1 MYYSL
6 KPEYLLRGWE
16 GMAWVLV
23 RRPENQIMTLSREMF
38 QTLLLCDGETELSA
52 SSLDDETLGAL
63 REAEEKGFIQPCE
76 NPQPLAEDQYYQYY
90 KNRYVSKVFWSVT
103 GRCNFRCR
111 HCYMDAPD
119 GMLGE
124 LSTEEAFD
132 LIDQMAECGVLWVD
146 ITGGEPLVRK
156 DIWQLIDR
164 ILSHHMVI
172 RDFSTNG
179 WLLNDAVLDE
189 FERRGLHPSFAI
201 SFDGVGWHDWM
212 RGRKGAEEDALRAM
226 RLCHSRGY
234 QVSVGMC
241 IHRGNVGSLPAT
253 VEALRAA
260 GIEYIKTSNVDPTD
274 LWNAHSEGN
283 GMTREE
289 YIQAMLPYIEWYYK
303 SGRPI
308 KQLEF
313 GGMVRMRQDAPGELS
328 VHCYDGT
335 ESCLDNYL
343 CGAVRWSCYITPDGR
358 LLPCMPMTASP
369 KQELFPKVQ
378 EIGLRQGL
386 SSSYYMQFVNG
397 RIRDLLAA
405 NAECAGCDY
414 RYKCGGGCRA
424 SALAIDQNPM
434 GCDRQMCM
442 FWKNEYDAR
451 IRQAI
456 EDAEAK
462 WGKTEK

>member
-124 LSTEEAFD
+124 LSTEEA
-132 LIDQMAECGVLWVD
+132 LEMIDQMAECGVLRVD

-172 RDFSTNG
+172 RNFHTNG
-179 WLLNDAVLDE
+179 WLLDGDQQDPSSSSLFNLLQKEKQRQADWK
-189 FERRGLHPSFAI
+189 FEGIQIQTPSGSKRRRI
-201 SFDGVGWHDWM
+201 N
-212 RGRKGAEEDALRAM
+212 R
-226 RLCHSRGY
+226 
-234 QVSVGMC
+234 
-241 IHRGNVGSLPAT
+241 N
-253 VEALRAA
+253 RAA
-260 GIEYIKTSNVDPTD
+260 GFETQSFQTGGLVLIETPKYFFQNRRSIRSIP
-274 LWNAHSEGN
+274 E
-283 GMTREE
+283 
-289 YIQAMLPYIEWYYK
+289 
-303 SGRPI
+303 
-308 KQLEF
+308 
-313 GGMVRMRQDAPGELS
+313 RQERGK
-328 VHCYDGT
+328 
-335 ESCLDNYL
+335 
-343 CGAVRWSCYITPDGR
+343 R
-358 LLPCMPMTASP
+358 LKKPCRI
-369 KQELFPKVQ
+369 F
-378 EIGLRQGL
+378 
-386 SSSYYMQFVNG
+386 SS
-397 RIRDLLAA
+397 
-405 NAECAGCDY
+405 
-414 RYKCGGGCRA
+414 K
-424 SALAIDQNPM
+424 
-434 GCDRQMCM
+434 
-442 FWKNEYDAR
+442 
-451 IRQAI
+451 
-456 EDAEAK
+456 
-462 WGKTEK
+462 